1 MAVFLQKESLLSSF
15 LAVEKEVA
23 RTHHLQ
29 GPRGWNFETKG
40 GTAQVTSGNTFVVTA
55 HFIIIFYP
63 PTLFK
68 ETTILNKH
76 LQHGK

>member
-40 GTAQVTSGNTFVVTA
+40 GTAQVTSGTFVVTA

>member
-40 GTAQVTSGNTFVVTA
+40 GTAQVTSGNTFVGNYTF
-55 HFIIIFYP
+55 HHYFLPPYFIQRNYN
-63 PTLFK
+63 FK
-68 ETTILNKH
+68 
-76 LQHGK
+76 